1 MAKYAGKERV
11 VHAMVEYDSDGERV
25 LSEEERYVAKQ
36 IGRAREN
43 EPSKYPVLRCQPR
56 PALAESQTSP
66 HVTPPPAP
74 PHTAKKCQP
83 EDTLMAAEEPGRGG
97 LAAIFNP
104 WVHLDDTILRRMERS
119 RKCSLTTSGMLLP
132 CFRT

>member
-43 EPSKYPVLRCQPR
+43 EPSKYPVLRWHASLGLHWPSPR
-56 PALAESQTSP
+56 HRPMSHRLQL
-66 HVTPPPAP
+66 H
-74 PHTAKKCQP
+74 
-83 EDTLMAAEEPGRGG
+83 R
-97 LAAIFNP
+97 
-104 WVHLDDTILRRMERS
+104 ILPRSASRRI
-119 RKCSLTTSGMLLP
+119 L
-132 CFRT
+132 